1 MELEDATAA
10 KTTFKMPDAPVE
22 VTAEYVRAVTG
33 VTLDRGE
40 VTLKVGE
47 STTLLAAVTPVDA
60 AVQNITWASSDD
72 RVVSVANGE
81 ITALGAGEAT
91 ITVTTVDGGYTADC
105 VVTVERVTS
114 DTPAKPS
121 QVTKP
126 TEKPAETEKPVL
138 SGSVE
143 VSAPSVAADENGK
156 AKTSVSTSQMNSAI
170 SEAAKGNK
178 AEIVIETKVEG
189 DATKVSVEV
198 TKASVGQ
205 MVSQTE
211 AALTVKTDIADVKLP
226 ASSLEDL
233 SRRSGGTITISTE
246 IAEDAVRVEVRIDN
260 TPVEKLSGGV
270 VAKVPAATANTGNVL
285 VIVNA
290 GGSETIVKKSVVD
303 GSTVAGLVDGSCTV
317 KVVANS
323 KAFTDTNNH
332 WAREAVSFAA
342 SRELFQGTSAST
354 FSPNAP
360 MNRAMLATV
369 LYRLEDAAASGSH
382 GFADVA
388 EGTWYTDAVT
398 WASQSG
404 IVTGTGNGF
413 NPSGNVTREQLATM
427 LYRYAKTL
435 GMDTAVRGSLNSFAD
450 SGRTSGWAKDAMT
463 WAVDNGLITGKGS
476 STLDPGGSATRAE
489 VAAILQRMVSL
500 MVK

>member
-1 MELEDATAA
+1 
-10 KTTFKMPDAPVE
+10 
-22 VTAEYVRAVTG
+22 
-33 VTLDRGE
+33 
-40 VTLKVGE
+40 
-47 STTLLAAVTPVDA
+47 
-60 AVQNITWASSDD
+60 
-72 RVVSVANGE
+72 
-81 ITALGAGEAT
+81 
-91 ITVTTVDGGYTADC
+91 
-105 VVTVERVTS
+105 VTS

-143 VSAPSVAADENGK
+143 VRVPPVTAGANGEAA
-156 AKTSVSTSQMNSAI
+156 ASVSTSQMNSAI